1 MFRNAVGQIFEY
13 FRECLVIRSWNY
25 RRSKGIFGQAL
36 GEGAYEGRRVG
47 RAAVGDEADRQA
59 QGKAAQVEPMKS
71 TLKAPGTKRLK
82 LEYNELLSS
91 LLSISLNSIP

>member
-1 MFRNAVGQIFEY
+1 
-13 FRECLVIRSWNY
+13 
-25 RRSKGIFGQAL
+25 
-36 GEGAYEGRRVG
+36 VG